1 MNTRRIL
8 PLLLAV
14 VLAAALVCACTAKQ
28 NSEAQND
35 LPTEAPAT
43 NKPTAAPTEAPT
55 AEPTEVPTTEIP
67 ATDVPAT
74 PEPTAEPLRAEP
86 MTLGNGHTANFTY
99 VNRLIYADFE
109 LPEGYELRTEKG
121 DETRVPLNISSIEGG
136 YIYNS
141 EGKLVGAF
149 TVYPYD
155 AEAPEDNPEW
165 IYAEFRMGHWHI
177 MMEEMY
183 EPVAEHGTVHP
194 ALTLAEAVDDDGTHP
209 GASPEYERF
218 ICDAIIAF
226 DTEAHVKI
234 ELAFNQGYLTEEQ
247 LTEIA
252 ESIALSCT
260 GR

>member
-1 MNTRRIL
+1 MINNDDTTYTHTNEPTTDVPSTEI
-8 PLLLAV
+8 
-14 VLAAALVCACTAKQ
+14 AA
-28 NSEAQND
+28 
-35 LPTEAPAT
+35 
-43 NKPTAAPTEAPT
+43 TEAPT
-55 AEPTEVPTTEIP
+55 TEVPETEVPT
-67 ATDVPAT
+67 
-74 PEPTAEPLRAEP
+74 TAEPLRAEP
-86 MTLGNGHTANFTY
+86 MTLGNGHTANFTF
-99 VNRLIYADFE
+99 VNQLIYADFE

-121 DETRVPLNISSIEGG
+121 EETRVPLNISNIEGG
-136 YIYNS
+136 YIYDANG
-141 EGKLVGAF
+141 ELVGAF

-155 AEAPEDNPEW
+155 AEAPEDNLDW
-165 IYAEFRMGHWHI
+165 IYAEFRMGTWHI
-177 MMEEMY
+177 MIEDMY

-226 DTEAHVKI
+226 DTEVHVKI
-234 ELAFNQGYLTEEQ
+234 ELAFIQGYLTEEQ

>member
-8 PLLLAV
+8 SLLLIV

-28 NSEAQND
+28 NGEAQND

-43 NKPTAAPTEAPT
+43 NEPTEAPAT
-55 AEPTEVPTTEIP
+55 NEPTEVPAAEIP

-74 PEPTAEPLRAEP
+74 PEPTEEPLRAEP
-86 MTLGNGHTANFTY
+86 MTLGNGHTANFTFTTM
-99 VNRLIYADFE
+99 LIYADFE

-121 DETRVPLNISSIEGG
+121 DETRVPLNISNIEGG
-136 YIYNS
+136 YIYDANG
-141 EGKLVGAF
+141 ELVGAF

-165 IYAEFRMGHWHI
+165 IYAEFRMGQCHI
-177 MMEEMY
+177 MIEDMY

-226 DTEAHVKI
+226 DTESHTKI
-234 ELAFNQGYLTEEQ
+234 ELAFDQGYLTEEQ
-247 LTEIA
+247 LIAIA
-252 ESIALSCT
+252 ESIELSAED
-260 GR
+260 R